1 MPKSTPGQEE
11 IQLPTTHGIFMMPIL
26 RQADT
31 ECRCGG
37 DELNKAPDLAGRESG
52 HINNYEIVS

>member
-1 MPKSTPGQEE
+1 
-11 IQLPTTHGIFMMPIL
+11 MMPIL

-31 ECRCGG
+31 ECWCGG
-37 DELNKAPDLAGRESG
+37 DELNKAPDLAGRGSG